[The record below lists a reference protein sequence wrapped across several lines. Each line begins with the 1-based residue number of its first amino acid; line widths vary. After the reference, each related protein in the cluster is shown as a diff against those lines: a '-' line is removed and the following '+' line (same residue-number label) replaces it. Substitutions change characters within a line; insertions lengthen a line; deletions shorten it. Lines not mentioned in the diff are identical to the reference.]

1 MIFLVVK
8 KKRGCVIIPGD
19 LLPTDAKIRHSL
31 EGLALVFMRP
41 AGTTTTHNS
50 GACLWPAIH
59 CIYIYT
65 TVSLHQH
72 KSNPQAYRDST
83 VRTVRTRRLQC
94 TCTDVVQVPTNI
106 QNCFYGR
113 VNFSLWEGLKI
124 KIVIWLIFSKPIEAL
139 SFRKVKVSNKMLCG
153 GQYCGF
159 KTRRLAK

>member
-1 MIFLVVK
+1 M
-8 KKRGCVIIPGD
+8 IIPGD

-94 TCTDVVQVPTNI
+94 TCTDVVQVQYLQTFRTVFMVAWI
-106 QNCFYGR
+106 FLCER
-113 VNFSLWEGLKI
+113 DS
-124 KIVIWLIFSKPIEAL
+124 IVIWLIFSKPIEDL
-139 SFRKVKVSNKMLCG
+139 SFRKVRVSNKMLCG